1 MGQLRNNLLQPGGR
15 VNLGDGRTRALA
27 VCAAWLCCAL
37 PWIAAGQTTAPPR
50 ETHPRMRLATA
61 KEGRAIVTVVLAHEQ
76 PAPGTEDCSHLVH
89 EIYER
94 AGFVYPYASSYELYA
109 GSESFA
115 RVKNAQPGDL
125 IVWPGHAGIVFD
137 VKHHLFYS
145 VVRTG
150 LETSDYE
157 APYWRGRG
165 RPRFYRFI
173 VGNHVGIVTAQAQ
186 AGVRPSENADRR
198 DTRQVVEEASREGD
212 SATKRTAT
220 AAAERTAVYD
230 SADSETTH
238 ITATTAPTQ
247 SVAISSGRKQ
257 PTREQVGASISE
269 LSNAAANVLRASDAG
284 NGGTP
289 VVILDRLQVES
300 VEFKHDRGWA
310 VVQVESRASIAEDQT
325 DFTKRSEEVRWE
337 LRRGKSGWEA
347 VSPADRT
354 FVSRDA
360 AVKSLSAQLA
370 KLAQNSDGTEQ
381 AVSRRQQESRLAK
394 LLSVILVSE

>member
-1 MGQLRNNLLQPGGR
+1 M
-15 VNLGDGRTRALA
+15 
-27 VCAAWLCCAL
+27 
-37 PWIAAGQTTAPPR
+37 
-50 ETHPRMRLATA
+50 
-61 KEGRAIVTVVLAHEQ
+61 TVVLAHEQ

-115 RVKNAQPGDL
+115 RVKNPQPGDV

-137 VKHHLFYS
+137 AKHHLFYS
-145 VVRTG
+145 VVRSG
-150 LETSDYE
+150 LESADYE
-157 APYWRGRG
+157 APYWRARG
-165 RPRFYRFI
+165 KARFYRFI
-173 VGNHVGIVTAQAQ
+173 VGNHAGIVTAKAQ
-186 AGVRPSENADRR
+186 TGVRPSENAERG
-198 DTRQVVEEASREGD
+198 DTAQVVEQASREED
-212 SATKRTAT
+212 SAAKRTAT
-220 AAAERTAVYD
+220 AAAERTAVYE
-230 SADSETTH
+230 SADPETTR
-238 ITATTAPTQ
+238 TAGTTAPPQ
-247 SVAISSGRKQ
+247 SIAIGSGRKQ
-257 PTREQVGASISE
+257 PTREQVGAGISE
-269 LSNAAANVLRASDAG
+269 LSNAAANVLRAGDAVNG
-284 NGGTP
+284 GGTP

-337 LRRGKSGWEA
+337 LRRGKTGWEA

-370 KLAQNSDGTEQ
+370 KLAQSSDGTQQ

-394 LLSVILVSE
+394 LLSVILESE

>member
-1 MGQLRNNLLQPGGR
+1 MRQLRNNFPISSR
-15 VNLGDGRTRALA
+15 FNLGDARTRALA

-37 PWIAAGQTTAPPR
+37 PSIASGQTTAPPR
-50 ETHPRMRLATA
+50 EAHPKVRLATA

-76 PAPGTEDCSHLVH
+76 PAPGAEDCSHLVH

-94 AGFVYPYASSYELYA
+94 AGFVYPYASSNELYA

-115 RVKNAQPGDL
+115 RVKNPQPGDV

-157 APYWRGRG
+157 APYWRARG
-165 RPRFYRFI
+165 RPRFYRYI
-173 VGNHVGIVTAQAQ
+173 VGNHAGIVTAKSLTATR
-186 AGVRPSENADRR
+186 ASENAERQ
-198 DTRQVVEEASREGD
+198 DTGQVVEEASREED
-212 SATKRTAT
+212 SAAKKTAT
-220 AAAERTAVYD
+220 AAAERTAVYA
-230 SADSETTH
+230 SADPETTRVA
-238 ITATTAPTQ
+238 ATTAPPQ
-247 SVAISSGRKQ
+247 SIAVGSGRKQ
-257 PTREQVGASISE
+257 PTREQIGAGISE
-269 LSNAAANVLRASDAG
+269 LSNTAANVLRTGDAAG
-284 NGGTP
+284 GGTP

-370 KLAQNSDGTEQ
+370 KLAQSSDGPEQ
-381 AVSRRQQESRLAK
+381 AVSIRQQESRLAK
-394 LLSVILVSE
+394 LLSVILESE

>member
-1 MGQLRNNLLQPGGR
+1 MGQRNSLRLGSRFNPGDAR
-15 VNLGDGRTRALA
+15 IRALA

-37 PWIAAGQTTAPPR
+37 PLMAQAQTTAASR
-50 ETHPRMRLATA
+50 EPHPKVRLATA
-61 KEGRAIVTVVLAHEQ
+61 KEGRAIVTAVLEHEQ

-109 GSESFA
+109 GSESFV
-115 RVKNAQPGDL
+115 RVKNPQPGDV

-137 VKHHLFYS
+137 AKHHLFYS

-150 LETSDYE
+150 LESADYE
-157 APYWRGRG
+157 APYWRERG
-165 RPRFYRFI
+165 RPRFYRYI
-173 VGNHVGIVTAQAQ
+173 VGNHAGIVTAKAQ
-186 AGVRPSENADRR
+186 TGARPKESAERE
-198 DTRQVVEEASREGD
+198 DTGQVVEQASREED
-212 SATKRTAT
+212 SAAKRTAT

-230 SADSETTH
+230 SADSEVTKATAGGVPAQS
-238 ITATTAPTQ
+238 IT
-247 SVAISSGRKQ
+247 IGSGRKQ
-257 PTREQVGASISE
+257 PTREQVGAGISE
-269 LSNAAANVLRASDAG
+269 LSNAAANVLRSGDAASGSGA
-284 NGGTP
+284 P

-370 KLAQNSDGTEQ
+370 KLAQNSNSTEQ
-381 AVSRRQQESRLAK
+381 AVSVRQQESRLAK
-394 LLSVILVSE
+394 LLSVILESE